1 MSKKMIAIMKKEF
14 ARFFGDRRLVFT
26 TILMPGL
33 MIYIV
38 YTFLGQGIMKQ
49 FAASEDYVYQIYTVD
64 LPEAFSYLKTESDL
78 EVTEITVEKESD
90 VLEKI
95 EAEEADLLMV
105 FQSDFDV
112 AVAAYDPLDTTQA
125 APDINMYYNSVSTE
139 SSTIYNQMYQ
149 VFDDYESSLANKFDI
164 NAEEGVKYD
173 VATEKDTSAQLFS
186 MLLPMLFI
194 QWLYG
199 GCPGIHRRGKG
210 ARNDRNAACHTDET
224 QRACRRKSLKSE
236 CHRTFGRSFQLYR
249 HDAGTSES
257 DGRCGA

>member
-14 ARFFGDRRLVFT
+14 ARFFGDKRLVFT

-33 MIYIV
+33 MIYIL
-38 YTFLGQGIMKQ
+38 YTLLGQGIMKQ

-105 FQSDFDV
+105 FQSDFDA

-149 VFDDYESSLANKFDI
+149 VFDDYESSPTPTLSISETSPSPSISVNQEKV
-164 NAEEGVKYD
+164 GVTKSGIKYHD
-173 VATEKDTSAQLFS
+173 LNCSYIKDKPNIIYMTIDEAIKSGYQ
-186 MLLPMLFI
+186 P
-194 QWLYG
+194 
-199 GCPGIHRRGKG
+199 CGK
-210 ARNDRNAACHTDET
+210 C
-224 QRACRRKSLKSE
+224 KPK
-236 CHRTFGRSFQLYR
+236 
-249 HDAGTSES
+249 
-257 DGRCGA
+257 